1 MGHGRLAVPGSG
13 RGVCGLDDHVRGGLG
28 RLAGGPWPGVQVR
41 VGSQH
46 DTGVAQCSATRW
58 LGTSASRWVGMTG
71 DGKGPTVAK
80 AGSLERSSRTVGDL
94 DDHGGERCPAR
105 CAHGAWC
112 SNACS
117 RDAVDRRRD
126 QGRGETLRPIEQ
138 GTRWT
143 TWTRPCSVDE
153 GRFTHNPEVAGCPRY
168 QVRGP
173 FAIGREGAF
182 CMSFVN
188 GFVERAA
195 VHAASP
201 PPSPDALCRLA
212 SAARSRRTGQHPRHR
227 PRRCRRP
234 GGLGGRRSGR
244 TSWWYAGQRGRRLL
258 ARRAAA
264 PRHPARR

>member
-28 RLAGGPWPGVQVR
+28 RLAGGLWPRVQVR

-58 LGTSASRWVGMTG
+58 LGTSASRWAGMTG

-80 AGSLERSSRTVGDL
+80 AGSLERSPRTVGDL
-94 DDHGGERCPAR
+94 DVHGGERCPAR

-143 TWTRPCSVDE
+143 TWTRRVCVD
-153 GRFTHNPEVAGCPRY
+153 GDRLTHNPEVAGSNPA
-168 QVRGP
+168 P
-173 FAIGREGAF
+173 AT
-182 CMSFVN
+182 SF
-188 GFVERAA
+188 
-195 VHAASP
+195 
-201 PPSPDALCRLA
+201 
-212 SAARSRRTGQHPRHR
+212 
-227 PRRCRRP
+227 
-234 GGLGGRRSGR
+234 RRSGPFPSR
-244 TSWWYAGQRGRRLL
+244 ERAFCVPGAVVINVVATALRAAWRRDGMARDETTWTWWTLPPAISGCL
-258 ARRAAA
+258 ARR
-264 PRHPARR
+264 

>member
-28 RLAGGPWPGVQVR
+28 RLAGGLWPRVQVR

-58 LGTSASRWVGMTG
+58 LGTSASRWAGMTG

-80 AGSLERSSRTVGDL
+80 AGSLERSPRTVGDL

-143 TWTRPCSVDE
+143 TWTRRVCVD
-153 GRFTHNPEVAGCPRY
+153 GDRLTHNPEVAGSNPAPATSFR
-168 QVRGP
+168 RSRP
-173 FAIGREGAF
+173 FPSR
-182 CMSFVN
+182 
-188 GFVERAA
+188 ERALRFGCCSKTCGTTGAWCSAKVRQDGTGCDNVDA
-195 VHAASP
+195 V
-201 PPSPDALCRLA
+201 DAQACDLWVQRLEVPRVPLGLVLLPVDWQERS
-212 SAARSRRTGQHPRHR
+212 SAGTAVPM
-227 PRRCRRP
+227 RCVF
-234 GGLGGRRSGR
+234 
-244 TSWWYAGQRGRRLL
+244 
-258 ARRAAA
+258 A
-264 PRHPARR
+264 PRH